1 MDTSGTKPEAGPP
14 CAIDESAAKSFGAT
28 NEADSLN
35 THITTNKTQQRPSP
49 STNAP
54 AAEPSGE
61 TSRTEPDANDTQG
74 EPVRKKRRQAEL
86 KKLCKQKKRKEHR
99 ENGVSI
105 ITNESALL
113 DSNHAG
119 RRIIKLDLFPEITK
133 EINLKMEKKSQERSD
148 ESDKNLSKSTHQ
160 SLIPRARTE
169 QENEDALKQV
179 ESDFSSCDHGC
190 LKISTAI
197 KQKCQIICVVKF
209 MKLASLD
216 QKHREDLDF
225 ICRFFHDC
233 KQFISPT
240 TTTTTTTIT
249 TMTTT
254 PKTTTTTTTSTPSES
269 QLPCDFDV
277 VTSAIGW
284 SQDTTRLEILHQY
297 RNEQA
302 IKTNQELY
310 DKLVVDSERAGSIL
324 WEQFSTLGNVA
335 ADKTRKHMKE
345 LGSKGLI
352 SNLKF
357 PSDNLYD
364 NHDRLGIDLEPPLSF
379 AIVIPTFK
387 STGKI
392 ALESEGYRVDNGQ
405 FVFPDIKQAIKFP
418 PDTVSVLI
426 FRAQQ
431 YAHGTLK
438 STQFGDSSRLSICI
452 QPPIQ
457 LDKPSDISPSGEEKP
472 GN

>member
-1 MDTSGTKPEAGPP
+1 MVSKHGWRFAKRSLPIPIFLKGCHDPQQIRVLTRTTTGEKGDFCLDEHWGYKAEKEMRRRVFPWSYLLCAPTSFAISSSSWWLEPWRNNRLFRSPGFKGDSPRVSSSRLTRRRLDGGTKPEAGPP

-54 AAEPSGE
+54 AAKPSGE

-133 EINLKMEKKSQERSD
+133 EINLKMEKKSQE
-148 ESDKNLSKSTHQ
+148 K
-160 SLIPRARTE
+160 TE

-209 MKLASLD
+209 MKLA
-216 QKHREDLDF
+216 K
-225 ICRFFHDC
+225 
-233 KQFISPT
+233 
-240 TTTTTTTIT
+240 
-249 TMTTT
+249 
-254 PKTTTTTTTSTPSES
+254 
-269 QLPCDFDV
+269 
-277 VTSAIGW
+277 
-284 SQDTTRLEILHQY
+284 ILHQY

-345 LGSKGLI
+345 LGSK
-352 SNLKF
+352 
-357 PSDNLYD
+357 
-364 NHDRLGIDLEPPLSF
+364 DLEPPLSF

-405 FVFPDIKQAIKFP
+405 FVFPDIKQLSSFLPIP
-418 PDTVSVLI
+418 ISVLI